1 MKLNQKIVR
10 EITPLTESDFFT
22 LFSRKK
28 TEFDFPLH
36 FHEEYELNLILNAK
50 GARRII
56 GDHVETIDDSEL
68 VFIGPNLYHAWFTH
82 QCKSEEIQEVTIQF
96 NNEILN
102 TQFLS
107 KNQSSYLR
115 KLFEDS
121 KKGILFPLET
131 ITDMQNLILTLK
143 DSHGFTSVL
152 NFMQILHLLSLS
164 PYKTLCN
171 EGFHEASLNANSR
184 RIKLVFDYM
193 NKNFRNDISLKDI
206 SSLVNMHEVSLSR
219 FIKKRTGKSFVDCL
233 NEIRIGQVSRLIID
247 TTQSI
252 SEIAYSCGFNNIS
265 YFNRVFKKK
274 KGCTPKEFRENF
286 TGVRL
291 YI

>member
-1 MKLNQKIVR
+1 MNQKIVR
-10 EITPLTESDFFT
+10 EITPLNKSDFFT
-22 LFSRKK
+22 LFSREKSK
-28 TEFDFPLH
+28 FDFPLH

-50 GARRII
+50 GARRIV
-56 GDHVETIDDSEL
+56 GDHIETIDDSEL
-68 VFIGPNLYHAWFTH
+68 VFIGSNLYHGWFTH
-82 QCKSEEIQEVTIQF
+82 ECKNEMIQEVTIQF

-107 KNQSSYLR
+107 KNQSSYLK

-131 ITDMQNLILTLK
+131 ISAIKNMLLTLK
-143 DSHGFTSVL
+143 DSQGFDSVL
-152 NFMQILHLLSLS
+152 NFMQIFHLLSLS

-171 EGFHEASLNANSR
+171 EGFQEASLNTNSR
-184 RIKLVFDYM
+184 RIKQVFDYM
-193 NKNFRNDISLKDI
+193 NINFRNDISLNDI
-206 SSLVNMHEVSLSR
+206 SKLVNMHEVSLSR
-219 FIKKRTGKSFVDCL
+219 FIKKSTGKSFIDCL
-233 NEIRIGQVSRLIID
+233 NEIRIGQVCRLIID

-252 SEIAYSCGFNNIS
+252 SEIAYTCGFNNIS

-286 TGVRL
+286 SGIRL
-291 YI
+291 YV

>member
-82 QCKSEEIQEVTIQF
+82 QCKSVEIQEVTIQF

-193 NKNFRNDISLKDI
+193 NKNFRNDISLQDI

-247 TTQSI
+247 TT
-252 SEIAYSCGFNNIS
+252 
-265 YFNRVFKKK
+265 
-274 KGCTPKEFRENF
+274 
-286 TGVRL
+286 
-291 YI
+291 

>member
-193 NKNFRNDISLKDI
+193 NKNFRNDISLQDI

>member
-82 QCKSEEIQEVTIQF
+82 QCISEEIQEVTIQF

-193 NKNFRNDISLKDI
+193 NKNFRNDISLQDI

>member
-56 GDHVETIDDSEL
+56 GDHVETINDFEL
-68 VFIGPNLYHAWFTH
+68 VFMGPNLYHAWFTH

-131 ITDMQNLILTLK
+131 ITDIQNLILTLK

-152 NFMQILHLLSLS
+152 NFLQILHLLSLS

-193 NKNFRNDISLKDI
+193 NKNFRNDISLQDI

-219 FIKKRTGKSFVDCL
+219 FIKKRTGKSFIDCL

-291 YI
+291 YV

>member
-36 FHEEYELNLILNAK
+36 YHEEYELNLILNAK

-121 KKGILFPLET
+121 KKGILFPTET
-131 ITDMQNLILTLK
+131 ITDMQNMILTLK
-143 DSHGFTSVL
+143 DSHGFNSVL

-193 NKNFRNDISLKDI
+193 NKNFRNDISLQDI

-291 YI
+291 YV